1 MARYNP
7 NPSDPQTAFFR
18 RSNAADLQSEAAAYI
33 AGLGVGRIISAITLS
48 GGGAGSLFTLT
59 VEHTVAADGVG
70 LSSAQVASSLRVYSA
85 STAPAVALAYS
96 AALAD
101 AMAANPGVPL
111 RDAELAGSAAAAVSF
126 GLLVLA
132 RQLNADVV
140 EVSSL
145 ADLPAPVAG
154 VISLVPGTCYQ
165 IRGMVDVGPNTL
177 RLAQG
182 TVLHGSCHQV
192 LDGLIRSAG
201 AGPLL
206 DNIAGASF
214 AVTLLT
220 LTHLAGGNPYY
231 FADVGGPLA
240 TTQALVADCNL
251 LFNSAPGVVDGVSQA
266 TLARIGI
273 QACSGVGFENRG
285 AITQLVYADMLAS
298 NNVAPLTLVR
308 AAPGATAGVFALER
322 LGDNRLNA
330 GSVSM
335 DLDGLPASTTV
346 FVSGCVFIGPG
357 ASATA
362 LTAARRAEPTWN
374 YESNYGLVPSIIAAE
389 NKFSLS
395 VAGGL
400 SPAAV
405 PAGTWQNIPASY
417 VCALSPT
424 TQRFIQAA
432 GSPDQ
437 LQYVGVTPAETRFI
451 PIITIEAAA
460 GTQRMGLTINVNGV
474 DIAGAET
481 SSEVTTTAT
490 LITTVHQVLLNP
502 LDLVRMR
509 IRNIGST
516 TQWRLYSAN
525 LTAIGLY

>member
-1 MARYNP
+1 MTDRLADVSLRTLAPRATISGEGDSLENIIPTMLP
-7 NPSDPQTAFFR
+7 NGAECWV
-18 RSNAADLQSEAAAYI
+18 QSQMAAYRYQRASVLAPNGSNI
-33 AGLGVGRIISAITLS
+33 VAPSNGVGRWIQQT
-48 GGGAGSLFTLT
+48 
-59 VEHTVAADGVG
+59 
-70 LSSAQVASSLRVYSA
+70 
-85 STAPAVALAYS
+85 
-96 AALAD
+96 
-101 AMAANPGVPL
+101 PL
-111 RDAELAGSAAAAVSF
+111 DP
-126 GLLVLA
+126 
-132 RQLNADVV
+132 DVV
-140 EVSSL
+140 EVTSL

-154 VISLVPGTCYQ
+154 VISLAASTCYR
-165 IRGMVDVGPNTL
+165 IHGMVDVGPNTL

-182 TVLHGSCHQV
+182 TILHGSCHQV
-192 LDGLIRSAG
+192 LDGLIRTAG

-206 DNIAGASF
+206 DNVPGAIF
-214 AVTLLT
+214 AVAFLT

-231 FADVGGPLA
+231 FADVGGPLS

-251 LFNSAPGVVDGVSQA
+251 ALNSAPGVMDGVAQA
-266 TLARIGI
+266 TVARIGV
-273 QACSGVGFENRG
+273 QACAGVAFENRG
-285 AITQLVYADMLAS
+285 AITQLVYVDMLAS
-298 NNVAPLTLVR
+298 NNAAPLTLVR
-308 AAPGATAGVFALER
+308 AAPGATAVVFALER

-330 GSVSM
+330 GSISL

-346 FVSGCVFIGPG
+346 FVAGCVFIGPG

-362 LTAARRAEPTWN
+362 LTAARRAEPTWS
-374 YESNYGLVPSIIAAE
+374 YETNYGLVPSIIAAE

-400 SPAAV
+400 SPAAI

-424 TQRFIQAA
+424 SQRFVQAV

-437 LQYVGVTPAETRFI
+437 LQYVGVTPAEIRFV

-474 DIAGAET
+474 DIAAAET

-490 LITTVHQVLLNP
+490 LITTIHQVLLNP

-516 TQWRLYSAN
+516 TQWRLYSAD